1 MPESFIATQTL
12 TSLLALPIQL
22 NFCASKAS
30 PWPISSGSKA
40 MPRPIV
46 PIAEPSCGAT
56 R

>member
-12 TSLLALPIQL
+12 TSLLALPIHE

-30 PWPISSGSKA
+30 PWPIRSGSKA

-46 PIAEPSCGAT
+46 PSVDPSGGAT